1 LLVSTLILCTV
12 LAETVK
18 LAWYVHSINVRC
30 WTANL
35 KGVDMKFAF
44 IPKGQ
49 YTIGQ
54 IIKVHGQPMR
64 VESYTHTGRNVIV
77 HTLAGSPKFKRI
89 VCICTDIQ
97 SIEEISN

>member
-1 LLVSTLILCTV
+1 
-12 LAETVK
+12 
-18 LAWYVHSINVRC
+18 
-30 WTANL
+30 
-35 KGVDMKFAF
+35 MKFAF

-97 SIEEISN
+97 SIEEISNWQFRVKPYGAYLYIVTMCYFINFFDRC